1 MNNVDILL
9 KKAKDSDYSLYKA
22 LNNLVEECK
31 KDKHWIE
38 TESKKTFMII
48 QTIFNKLDV
57 YEINVLVIDL
67 WKENFIRIN
76 FNSISEFESHI
87 INLVN
92 VMGINTIY
100 INRYGYGELI
110 GRILLSYNIEK
121 QADIIMLGCFSYS
134 KITNDIMRDI
144 LKNRRKGELNYGIIG
159 FDLGLGSSKDTNR

>member
-1 MNNVDILL
+1 MNNIDILL
-9 KKAKDSDYSLYKA
+9 KKAKDFDYNLYKA

-87 INLVN
+87 INLIN

-100 INRYGYGELI
+100 IDRYGYGELI

-121 QADIIMLGCFSYS
+121 QADIIMLDCFSYS

-144 LKNRRKGELNYGIIG
+144 LKNRIKGELNYEI
-159 FDLGLGSSKDTNR
+159 LGLGLSKSTNR